1 MAVSDLNNDGSEDLI
16 ISAPLYTDADRNIA
30 AGWEVGKVSIY
41 YNDKQGGFSEN
52 YGIAIGTQ
60 EGCRFGYSLAA
71 LGDINQDG
79 FNDLAVGAPFC
90 GDGQDGKVFIYHGS
104 GVNIP
109 IDLTPNQILTPSE
122 TQRPLKYF
130 GFALSAGLDV
140 DRNTYPDLAVGAH
153 GSQRVI
159 LYRTRQIVMA
169 VGELSFSHSSLDLGV
184 TNFQT
189 SSGQAVAG
197 FSIDVC
203 IQYEGQGLP
212 GEIEFQYDIQLDV
225 ARELALRRSFFVETS
240 QSSIQRTMRVQIDT
254 PSCNVLHAFVAPT
267 IRDKQTPIS
276 VSLDYRL
283 VDNGQATASTVPPV
297 LAEEVNTH
305 IVSSI
310 AFARECAG
318 ATCFPDLAVTASSDV
333 TELTI
338 GEAQVINL
346 DVMVTNKGED
356 AFLSFLRIQE
366 PNGVYFVT
374 AGRFSTGAIASCT
387 FHAPSRVRTCDLG
400 NPVGANTSVAFELR
414 YQTESYSTF
423 AENVSF
429 NLTAQSFDAEKP
441 GSIHDNERT
450 TNIPVYAT
458 ANLTL
463 QGAADLD
470 RLIVRETDYPSD
482 RNLSSEASIGPQIV
496 HVMALNNAG
505 PSAVGLTYLTI
516 LWPMRLKGGADIMTE
531 PDVTMDTGHTCSR
544 RTLENG
550 QNMTREEGTTASTVD
565 ADNNNSTRTILHVSC
580 DDDEVECYELTC
592 PVASINTGSSAGRGS
607 VVVTI
612 TSTVVADAVLNYTSV
627 DAFRITSTVVALVH
641 GSFYP
646 GITFSPHPSV
656 HPINVDTFVELEF
669 AETIVLKKTTP
680 PYVYIASIIG
690 GVIILVAIVIGLY
703 FAGFFKRRK
712 LNSDQRRKL
721 RQSIRQSRLM
731 AKGKIY
737 SPIQDG
743 DPADTVETARDEDMV
758 KSGKDGDPQNIGES
772 VSKSDDDII

>member
-1 MAVSDLNNDGSEDLI
+1 M
-16 ISAPLYTDADRNIA
+16 
-30 AGWEVGKVSIY
+30 
-41 YNDKQGGFSEN
+41 
-52 YGIAIGTQ
+52 
-60 EGCRFGYSLAA
+60 
-71 LGDINQDG
+71 
-79 FNDLAVGAPFC
+79 
-90 GDGQDGKVFIYHGS
+90 
-104 GVNIP
+104 
-109 IDLTPNQILTPSE
+109 
-122 TQRPLKYF
+122 
-130 GFALSAGLDV
+130 
-140 DRNTYPDLAVGAH
+140 
-153 GSQRVI
+153 
-159 LYRTRQIVMA
+159 
-169 VGELSFSHSSLDLGV
+169 
-184 TNFQT
+184 
-189 SSGQAVAG
+189 
-197 FSIDVC
+197 
-203 IQYEGQGLP
+203 
-212 GEIEFQYDIQLDV
+212 QLDI
-225 ARELALRRSFFVETS
+225 ARELALRRSFYVDTGR
-240 QSSIQRTMRVQIDT
+240 SSIQRTMQVRIDVR
-254 PSCNVLHAFVAPT
+254 SCDVLQAFVAPT

-283 VDNGQATASTVPPV
+283 VDNGQTDASTVPPV

-338 GEAQVINL
+338 GEAQIINL

-387 FHAPSRVRTCDLG
+387 YHAPSRVRTCDLG

-414 YQTESYSTF
+414 YQTESYSIFT
-423 AENVSF
+423 ETVSF
-429 NLTAQSFDAEKP
+429 NLTAQSFDAERP

-450 TNIPVYAT
+450 ANIPVYAT

-482 RNLSSEASIGPQIV
+482 RNLSSETSVGPQIV

-516 LWPMRLKGGADIMTE
+516 LWPMRLKGGAYIMTE

-544 RTLENG
+544 RTFENG
-550 QNMTREEGTTASTVD
+550 QNMTREEGTTAVTVD
-565 ADNNNSTRTILHVSC
+565 DANDNSTRTILHVSC
-580 DDDEVECYELTC
+580 DDDEVECYEFTC
-592 PVASINTGSSAGRGS
+592 PVASINTGSSAGRGN

-612 TSTVVADAVLNYTSV
+612 TTTVIADAVLNDTSV
-627 DAFRITSTVVALVH
+627 DAFRITSTASVLVD

-646 GITFSPHPSV
+646 GITFSPHPIV
-656 HPINVDTFVELEF
+656 HPISVDTFVEVEF
-669 AETIVLKKTTP
+669 AETIVLKETTP

-721 RQSIRQSRLM
+721 RQSIRHSRMM

-737 SPIQDG
+737 SPVQDA
-743 DPADTVETARDEDMV
+743 DPADTVETAGDEDMV
-758 KSGKDGDPQNIGES
+758 KSDKGGDPQNIGES
-772 VSKSDDDII
+772 VSKGDDDMI